1 MVRSL
6 FCVLFLMSMAPVVL
20 AASGEEVLNLAGAGA
35 VVSTS
40 PYAGVKTKTM
50 ALPFLSVEYKDLYI
64 QGVEAGYRFYKNGD
78 WTLSAVVAPRFMG
91 YSSEDSSALKGMED
105 RERSMD
111 AGLKVDYALPWNELT
126 LSGKVLTDTLSRSD
140 GTACGLFLHRAFK
153 GKYFRLLLS
162 GGARYESKSLVD
174 YYYGVRD
181 SEARAGRPAY
191 EPHGEVDPFADA
203 VFTFG
208 ISEKLIVVTMLGVE
222 SLGSE
227 IRKSP
232 IVDESYVLSAAAGL
246 TYKF

>member
-1 MVRSL
+1 MLRAG
-6 FCVLFLMSMAPVVL
+6 FFVLFFMSLCSAVL
-20 AASGEEVLNLAGAGA
+20 AASGEEVLNLGGAGA
-35 VVSTS
+35 ILSTS

-78 WTLSAVVAPRFMG
+78 WTVRALVAPRFMG
-91 YSSEDSSALKGMED
+91 YSSEDSAALSGMED
-105 RERSMD
+105 RQASID
-111 AGLKVDYALPWNELT
+111 AGFQADYALPWDELT

-140 GTACGLFLHRAFK
+140 GTTYGLFLHRAVK
-153 GKYFRLLLS
+153 GKTFRLLVS
-162 GGARYESKSLVD
+162 AGARYQTKSLVD

-191 EPHGEVDPFADA
+191 EPRGDVDPYADA

-208 ISEKLIVVTMLGVE
+208 ISQKLIVVTMLGIE
-222 SLGSE
+222 SLGHE
-227 IRKSP
+227 VRKSP
-232 IVDESYVLSAAAGL
+232 IVDEPYVLAAAAGL